1 MIALL
6 LALQATVTEALPAD
20 VSAAAAQTVAQA
32 SMAVASTTWT

>member
-20 VSAAAAQTVAQA
+20 VSAAAAQKVHEACVALVN
-32 SMAVASTTWT
+32 SVK